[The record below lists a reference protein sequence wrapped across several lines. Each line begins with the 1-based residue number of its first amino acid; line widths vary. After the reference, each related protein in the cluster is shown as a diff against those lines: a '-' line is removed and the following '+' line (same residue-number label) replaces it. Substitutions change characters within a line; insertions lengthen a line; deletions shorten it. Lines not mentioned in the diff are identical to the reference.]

1 MLRSSLEQE
10 KKLVKLV
17 RHDIKTKQG
26 WSKEGFQVRIEEE
39 DRLLAL
45 SLNTRLLGLHKHSIT

>member
-10 KKLVKLV
+10 NKLVKLV
-17 RHDIKTKQG
+17 RHDVKAKQG

-45 SLNTRLLGLHKHSIT
+45 VTQYTFRGFVNIVL